1 MTKQF
6 ATKHVLKRLFM
17 GAFFIVAIFSYLNNS
32 TDHSNIAQL
41 YNNKQSG
48 VMVEF
53 KGEVLRLLS
62 DDTMGS
68 RHQRF
73 IVKHEDIT
81 LLVSHNIDLAHRVP
95 VKKGDIVSIYGQ
107 YEWNNQ
113 GGVVHWTHDD
123 PQGRHEN
130 GWIKLNGESYGEGY

>member
-1 MTKQF
+1 
-6 ATKHVLKRLFM
+6 
-17 GAFFIVAIFSYLNNS
+17 
-32 TDHSNIAQL
+32 
-41 YNNKQSG
+41 
-48 VMVEF
+48 MVEF
-53 KGEVLRLLS
+53 KAEVLRSLS
-62 DDTMGS
+62 DDTIGS

-81 LLVSHNIDLAHRVP
+81 VLVSHNIDLSHRVP
-95 VKKGDIVSIYGQ
+95 VKKGDIVTIYGQ

-130 GWIKLNGESYGEGY
+130 GWIKLNGESYGGVY